1 MADGAHAAPDVRIEY
16 TGLFISNEFA
26 PSKTG
31 KTFESINPANGRV
44 ICSVA
49 EAGADDVDAAVR
61 AAHEAFQ
68 PGSPWRS
75 LDPAS
80 RGALFEKLAQLV
92 ERDAEQLATLEAID
106 NGKPQKLSKIV
117 DAGSAA
123 KLLRY
128 HAGWPDKITGT
139 TVPTA
144 GGGLTYTRYEPIGV
158 VAGISPWNFALMG
171 VVSKM
176 APALA
181 AGNTIVVKPAEQT
194 PLVAL
199 HLAALVREAGFPPG
213 VFNVVNGPGES
224 TGAALV
230 AHPLVRKVTFTGST
244 GEFSQLLHPFE
255 VQLAHGRSHP
265 HRTNLSFM
273 L

>member
-1 MADGAHAAPDVRIEY
+1 MAEGGAGAAAVRIEH
-16 TGLFISNEFA
+16 TGLFIANEFES
-26 PSKTG
+26 SKSG
-31 KTFESINPANGRV
+31 ATFETVNPATGRV
-44 ICSVA
+44 ICAVS
-49 EAGADDVDAAVR
+49 EAGAEDVDAAVR

-68 PGSPWRS
+68 PGSAWRS

-92 ERDAEQLATLEAID
+92 ERDSERLAELEAVD
-106 NGKPQKLSKIV
+106 NGKPAKMSRIV
-117 DAGSAA
+117 DAGTAV

-128 HAGWPDKITGT
+128 HAGWPDKITGS

-144 GGGLTYTRYEPIGV
+144 GGGLTYTRYEPLGV
-158 VAGISPWNFALMG
+158 IAGISPWNFALMG

-199 HLAALVREAGFPPG
+199 HFAALVREAGFPPG
-213 VFNVVNGPGES
+213 VFNIVNGPGET

-230 AHPLVRKVTFTGST
+230 AHPLVRKITFTGST
-244 GEFSQLLHPFE
+244 G
-255 VQLAHGRSHP
+255 
-265 HRTNLSFM
+265 
-273 L
+273 